1 MADALGLG
9 PNQDQPP
16 SDWQSNFGGPAWT
29 KVDDGQWYLHMFDK
43 SQPDW
48 NWSNPEVRQDF
59 EKTVK
64 FWADRGIAGFRVD
77 VAPYLTKNMSD
88 PQMPW
93 AQAKRLSIDML
104 QRGFDRSVEHP
115 FFDRDDLFEVYRGW
129 RKIFNQYDP
138 PLT

>member
-1 MADALGLG
+1 
-9 PNQDQPP
+9 
-16 SDWQSNFGGPAWT
+16 
-29 KVDDGQWYLHMFDK
+29 MFDK

-77 VAPYLTKNMSD
+77 VAPFLTKDMSD

-104 QRGFDRSVEHP
+104 QRGFDRSIEHP
-115 FFDRDDLFEVYRGW
+115 FFDRDDVLEVYRGW